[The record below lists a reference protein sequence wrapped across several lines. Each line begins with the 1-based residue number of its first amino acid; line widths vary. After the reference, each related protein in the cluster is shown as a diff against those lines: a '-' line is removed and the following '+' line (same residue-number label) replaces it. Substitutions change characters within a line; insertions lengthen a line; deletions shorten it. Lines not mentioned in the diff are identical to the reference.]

1 MASGNLL
8 YKPAF
13 WCLFVVA
20 VIAGLFAF
28 GMYLVRE
35 DTLLWRANDA
45 LNAKARLVETL
56 TDENTRLRSKLDEF
70 ARRVAAKDSEIQQLN
85 AQVLAAAQQIE
96 DERKV
101 IIETRKELAGR
112 TEELGRKDAQISD
125 LGRKI
130 QDAEK
135 AHVAA
140 LNAQTSSLRQQ
151 LSDAQKALLRNQA
164 DLATAR
170 AAARRQDT
178 TRGNLGDAIP
188 DAKEP
193 PHPYGRGQGRLTL
206 YAACPCPNL
215 MVWVDGRFVGTAPL
229 SLTPNTVR
237 CGSPGTVSVVLLAG
251 KHHVAASTTA
261 HKRWEFDV
269 SVTEDICA
277 IHGFTASP
285 DR

>member
-70 ARRVAAKDSEIQQLN
+70 ARRAAAKDSEIQQLN
-85 AQVLAAAQQIE
+85 TQVLATAQQIE

-101 IIETRKELAGR
+101 IIETRKALAGR

-125 LGRKI
+125 LSRKI

-151 LSDAQKALLRNQA
+151 LGDAQKALLRNQA

-170 AAARRQDT
+170 AAARQQDR

-193 PHPYGRGQGRLTL
+193 PHPYGREQGRLTV

-215 MVWVDGRFVGTAPL
+215 RVWVDGRFVGTATL

-251 KHHVAASTTA
+251 KHHVVASA
-261 HKRWEFDV
+261 MANKRWEFDV
-269 SVTEDICA
+269 SVTEDICT
-277 IHGFTASP
+277 IHGLTASP